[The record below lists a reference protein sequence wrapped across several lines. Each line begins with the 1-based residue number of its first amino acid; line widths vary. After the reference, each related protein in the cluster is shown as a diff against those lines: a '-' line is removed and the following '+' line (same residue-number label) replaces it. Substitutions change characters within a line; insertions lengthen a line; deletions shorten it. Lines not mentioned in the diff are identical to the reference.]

1 MVTNA
6 SPDISMHSLQ
16 STMNYTIFSPNA
28 LHNSPQVTTD
38 SHTSYEHNQHMY
50 VPWTP
55 LFDGNLSEIPFAQS
69 DIDTHELDMPD
80 FDDNLSELSF
90 KLAAEVID
98 LPRKDSE
105 LHVIKMILSLPKR
118 KRMYDPKATAN
129 ETKRKIELMSKRLET
144 MAAVKGATDAQL
156 MGCKAQI
163 DAVTN
168 PQSVTT
174 LKKLYCTK
182 KHARE
187 GRVGNV
193 VSNIVSNQRFMRRM
207 IEIIWMIRSMRS
219 G

>member
-28 LHNSPQVTTD
+28 LHNSPQVTTN

-90 KLAAEVID
+90 KLPSQFKLPAEVID

-129 ETKRKIELMSKRLET
+129 ETKRKIELMSKQLAT
-144 MAAVKGATDAQL
+144 MVAVKGATDAQL
-156 MGCKAQI
+156 MGCKA
-163 DAVTN
+163 
-168 PQSVTT
+168 
-174 LKKLYCTK
+174 
-182 KHARE
+182 
-187 GRVGNV
+187 
-193 VSNIVSNQRFMRRM
+193 
-207 IEIIWMIRSMRS
+207 
-219 G
+219 